1 MGKLSRAAATSWRL
15 FRSMLSDTQP
25 RDRASNDLSTASPYS
40 TFTEYAPAFT
50 SWGGSLYE
58 KDLTRA
64 CVERFAVAASKLKP
78 ECLEPDGGSPKPR
91 VKRLFGTDPNSAM
104 TWPVFIRLVA
114 TRLMADTTAY
124 IIPSLDERLSVTG
137 LWPLRPVVA
146 ELMDYQGQPWFR
158 FTLADGSTLAI
169 EQSRVCVLTRFQYE
183 SDTFGGGNKAFD
195 KTLSLI
201 DAQQQGEE
209 RAIKTSAN
217 IRFIGKVSALVHDDA
232 LKKKRDE
239 FSEANLTEKNQSGLL
254 IYDATFQDLKQI
266 DSSQYVVPA
275 DEMERIQQSVY
286 SYFGINEKILTNQFD
301 EDVWSAFYEGSVEP
315 FAIQLS
321 EGLTKMLFTPVE
333 RQHGNRVM
341 FSANHLEYSS
351 NASKRNMVRD
361 MTDRAIMTINEG
373 REVLQL
379 PPVPGGDV
387 FVLRGEYVIMATPNG
402 GTAQGPANLVG
413 SKAIPV
419 SKNADKDFDL
429 GGDDD
434 IYNDT
439 DAGGTL
445 EQDD

>member
-1 MGKLSRAAATSWRL
+1 MGKLSRAAVASWRT
-15 FRSMLSDTQP
+15 FRSLLSDTQP
-25 RDRASNDLSTASPYS
+25 RDRASLDLSTERPYS
-40 TFTEYAPAFT
+40 TYTEYSPSFT
-50 SWGGSLYE
+50 TWGGSVYE

-78 ECLEPDGGSPKPR
+78 ECLAPEGGSPRPR
-91 VKRLFGTDPNSAM
+91 VKRLFDTDPNSSM

-124 IIPSLDERLSVTG
+124 VIPSLDERLNVTG

-146 ELMDYQGQPWFR
+146 ELMDYQGEPWFR
-158 FTLADGSTLAI
+158 FSLADGTTLAI
-169 EQSRVCVLTRFQYE
+169 EQRRVCVLTRFQYE
-183 SDTFGGGNKAFD
+183 SDTFGSGNKAFD
-195 KTLSLI
+195 NTLSLI

-209 RAIKTSAN
+209 QAIKNSAK
-217 IRFIGKVSALVHDDA
+217 IRFIGKVSTLMHDDA

-239 FSEANLTEKNQSGLL
+239 FSEANLSEKNQSGLL
-254 IYDATFQDLKQI
+254 VYDTSFSEMKQI
-266 DSSQYVVPA
+266 DASQYVVPA

-286 SYFGINEKILTNQFD
+286 AYFGINEKILTNQFD
-301 EDVWSAFYEGSVEP
+301 EDVWSAFYEGNVEP

-321 EGLTKMLFTPVE
+321 EGLTKMLFTSVE

-341 FSANHLEYSS
+341 FSANRLEYSS

-387 FVLRGEYVIMATPNG
+387 FVLRGEYVVMASPNG
-402 GTAQGPANLVG
+402 GAAAGPANLVG
-413 SKAIPV
+413 SKSIPV
-419 SKNADKDFDL
+419 SKNEDYDFDL

-439 DAGGTL
+439 DAGGSL
-445 EQDD
+445 EKDD